1 MPKSIFITGAAQG
14 LGREVALKFHAN
26 GWIVGAYDIDAA
38 GLATL
43 EQDAP
48 GIITGLLDVTQF
60 DQWEQALADFTSHTG
75 GTLDVMDNNAG
86 IIGDGDI
93 VDQSPGLIAKQIEVN
108 CTATTLGAKA
118 AYPYLKR
125 TKGSHLVNMGSASAI
140 YGQPHI
146 TPYSASKFYITGLT
160 QALDLEW
167 RKDKIRVVA
176 LMPLWAKTKLAAVEA
191 KSTKRL
197 GVNIEPHQVADAVWK
212 SVHPKNIIERQRHFY
227 SVSALDLILRYL
239 AKLSPSFASRFVNML
254 IAG

>member
-26 GWIVGAYDIDAA
+26 GWTVGAYDIDAA

-48 GIITGLLDVTQF
+48 GIITGSLDVTQY
-60 DQWEQALADFTSHTG
+60 DQWEQALEDFTSHTG
-75 GTLDVMDNNAG
+75 GTLDVLDNNAG
-86 IIGDGDI
+86 IIGDHDI
-93 VDQSPGLIAKQIEVN
+93 VDQSPGLIAKQIEIN
-108 CTATTLGAKA
+108 CTGITYGAKA
-118 AYPYLKR
+118 AHPYLAR

-146 TPYSASKFYITGLT
+146 TTYSASKFFVTGLT

-176 LMPLWAKTKLAAVEA
+176 IMPLWAKTKVADVDAA
-191 KSTKRL
+191 STKRL
-197 GVNIEPHQVADAVWK
+197 GVNIEPHEVADAVWK
-212 SVHPKNIIERQRHFY
+212 SVHPKNILEKQRHFY
-227 SVSALDLILRYL
+227 SVSTMDLVLRY
-239 AKLSPSFASRFVNML
+239 AGKLSPSIASRFVNKL